1 MTEISSPLNP
11 STLSKKI
18 LLASM
23 VVLTSWG
30 MTACSDQK
38 NETTTQSAE
47 TTIDAVPA
55 DKLQTKFVTIATG
68 GASGPYN
75 IIGTSL
81 SEIYAKTFGVNSKTQ
96 TTGASVENINLLSQG
111 KVDMA
116 FVMSDVVTD
125 AIEGVNNFSAP
136 VNNIQQIAVLY
147 PNVMQVAAAK
157 NSGINT
163 IEDLKGKRIAV
174 GDQGSGTEVN
184 ARTLLQE
191 FGITYDDVKV
201 DYLSFAEAADA
212 MKAGK
217 IDAAFFNSGLP
228 NSSIMELEQGF
239 DLKIVSVNQDKLKE
253 IMTRKPY
260 FNTFEIP
267 AGTYGNK
274 EPIPT
279 VAIMNALLV
288 SSDLSEEDGYK
299 LTKALFD
306 NLESLK
312 NAHQAASAISL
323 ADAQK
328 GMVAPLHPG
337 AKKFYDEQASK

>member
-23 VVLTSWG
+23 VALTSWG
-30 MTACSDQK
+30 MMACSDQK
-38 NETTTQSAE
+38 NETTTQGAE

-136 VNNIQQIAVLY
+136 VNNIQQITVLY

-267 AGTYGNK
+267 SGTYGNK

-328 GMVAPLHPG
+328 GMVAPIHSG